1 MSEAERVQ
9 EEREEVREIITKW
22 IKMDKNTYATS
33 KFTSMYIKCHNMAGY
48 NSIKY
53 HDYVCNLQT
62 GDVGILSLKANC
74 FSLLFLLLITF
85 ASITMESINI
95 PTMINSDTPHAK
107 PVITFPET
115 E

>member
-1 MSEAERVQ
+1 MLLPNLQVCTSSATIWQ
-9 EEREEVREIITKW
+9 GITLSITK
-22 IKMDKNTYATS
+22 IM
-33 KFTSMYIKCHNMAGY
+33 F
-48 NSIKY
+48 
-53 HDYVCNLQT
+53 VNLQT